1 MVQYISVRA
10 PAFLALMLEF
20 LEFASLLVFG
30 IFYFRFCTAR
40 SFVHLI
46 LSFVEFY
53 CVAIVMRIPTG
64 SLAFLLYSLPTI
76 SASLLHPFSSRA
88 ISPDNTCGR
97 NGTGG
102 GADGYTCPADLPCCS
117 VNGFCGSTNAYCLT
131 TAGCQS
137 DFGNCTAP
145 SAGTITPDET
155 CGMTGAGINGYTCG
169 SVSPCC
175 SGKYVTEFANSRL
188 LPR

>member
-1 MVQYISVRA
+1 MRWCSISLFTL
-10 PAFLALMLEF
+10 PLFWLWCLISWILLLF
-20 LEFASLLVFG
+20 LVFG
-30 IFYFRFCTAR
+30 TFYFRFCTAR
-40 SFVHLI
+40 SFVHLVI
-46 LSFVEFY
+46 SFVEFY
-53 CVAIVMRIPTG
+53 YNPIIMRIPTG
-64 SLAFLLYSLPTI
+64 SLALLLSSLPAI
-76 SASLLHPFSSRA
+76 SASLLHPFSNRA

-155 CGMTGAGINGYTCG
+155 CGLTGAGANGYTCD
-169 SVSPCC
+169 SDSPCC
-175 SGKYVTEFANSRL
+175 SGK
-188 LPR
+188 